1 MAQRKA
7 GTFNWDPKSVS
18 TNHSIFTFV
27 FNNFILIIL
36 IKIFSPITCI
46 KIVADRNQTDFN
58 KTRETHL
65 GGW

>member
-27 FNNFILIIL
+27 FNNFILI
-36 IKIFSPITCI
+36 KIFFPITRI
-46 KIVADRNQTDFN
+46 KIVADRNKIDLN
-58 KTRETHL
+58 KTREMHL